1 MLFEQVSNQI
11 RVEVEPT
18 YVEDQSDPKR
28 SIWYFSYHVKIT
40 NEGKTPVQLQS
51 RHWIIIDAIGRVEE
65 VDGPGVVGLQPLIPP
80 GEMFEYSS
88 YCPLPTPTGT
98 MRGTYV
104 MTDPKGQELNVS
116 IPLFVL
122 AEPGHYH

>member
-1 MLFEQVSNQI
+1 MA
-11 RVEVEPT
+11 
-18 YVEDQSDPKR
+18 DQSDPKR
-28 SIWYFSYHVKIT
+28 SIWYFSYHIKIT
-40 NEGKTPVQLQS
+40 NEGDAPVQLKS
-51 RHWIIIDAIGRVEE
+51 RHWIIIDALGRVEE

-80 GEMFEYSS
+80 GQVFEYSS

-98 MRGTYV
+98 MRGNYL
-104 MTDPKGQELNVS
+104 MTDQKGHEITVN